1 MNSLSLDTALD
12 LDLAESPAADGLDRD
27 AAGRDPD
34 FVDSLAAD
42 SLDLDLRVCLA
53 AADCDFATD
62 RDLAAD
68 RDGDGDRKLVVL
80 PHVLLRDERYALR
93 GHVGWLYPTHCFGGV
108 A

>member
-1 MNSLSLDTALD
+1 MNSLSLDTGLD
-12 LDLAESPAADGLDRD
+12 LDLAESPATDGLDRA

-34 FVDSLAAD
+34 LVDGLAAD

-53 AADCDFATD
+53 AAD
-62 RDLAAD
+62 RDLLAAD
-68 RDGDGDRKLVVL
+68 RDRDRDRKLVVL

>member
-1 MNSLSLDTALD
+1 VNSLSLDTVLD
-12 LDLAESPAADGLDRD
+12 LDLAESPAADGLDRA

-34 FVDSLAAD
+34 LVDGLAAD

-53 AADCDFATD
+53 AAD
-62 RDLAAD
+62 RDLLAAD
-68 RDGDGDRKLVVL
+68 RDRDRKLVAL

>member
-12 LDLAESPAADGLDRD
+12 LDLAESPAADGLDRA

-34 FVDSLAAD
+34 LVDSLAAD

-53 AADCDFATD
+53 AADRDFATD
-62 RDLAAD
+62 R
-68 RDGDGDRKLVVL
+68 DRKLVVL

>member
-1 MNSLSLDTALD
+1 VNSLSLDTALD
-12 LDLAESPAADGLDRD
+12 LDLAESPAADGLDRA
-27 AAGRDPD
+27 AAGRNPD
-34 FVDSLAAD
+34 LVDSLAAD

-53 AADCDFATD
+53 AAD

-68 RDGDGDRKLVVL
+68 RDCDRKFVVL

-93 GHVGWLYPTHCFGGV
+93 GHVGWLYPTHRFGGV

>member
-53 AADCDFATD
+53 AAD
-62 RDLAAD
+62 RDLLAAD
-68 RDGDGDRKLVVL
+68 RDRDRELVVL

>member
-1 MNSLSLDTALD
+1 MNSLSLDTGLD
-12 LDLAESPAADGLDRD
+12 LDLAESPAADGLDRA

-34 FVDSLAAD
+34 LVDSLAAD
-42 SLDLDLRVCLA
+42 DLDLDLRVCLA
-53 AADCDFATD
+53 AAD

-68 RDGDGDRKLVVL
+68 RDRDRELVVL

-93 GHVGWLYPTHCFGGV
+93 GHVGWLYPTHCFSGV